1 VVLYRVIDTW
11 GKYLLLIYPLCS
23 LLEYDTPLHNQ
34 VTIGRRRFLGEND
47 ETEMISYCFF
57 SILLYNVNVHV
68 VIGGFSALLYNSGDI
83 EAAFRF

>member
-1 VVLYRVIDTW
+1 MYMGIEL
-11 GKYLLLIYPLCS
+11 S
-23 LLEYDTPLHNQ
+23 LFHVSMGILDCNTQ
-34 VTIGRRRFLGEND
+34 QTG
-47 ETEMISYCFF
+47 YCIF